1 MRSKSSSFSLW
12 GLFAIAFFLLTV
24 LSASLMSFI
33 IISLHRVGILS
44 FERPG
49 PIWPLF
55 PFFIASVAGG
65 ALISFFIGKMLLTPI
80 TYLVD
85 AIQKVARGDFSVRLS
100 QRSPLLEVSEMYGN
114 FNRMVHELGGIETL
128 RNDFVV
134 NVSHEFKTP
143 LTSIEGYATL
153 LQNDSL
159 SDEDRREYTR
169 LIIES
174 TKKLSNLTS
183 NILQLSKLETQELAP
198 KRQSFLLD
206 EQIRQA
212 LLLLEPQWSKK
223 RLELDIEMPT
233 VRFYGSEELLF
244 QVWLNLLS
252 NAVKFTSEGGR
263 IAVVMEQNGGRV
275 SVTVSDTGC
284 GISEDTQ
291 KHIFEK
297 FYQGDS
303 ARAVE
308 GNGLGLAL
316 VHKIVTLCG
325 GSISVKSELNNG
337 ADFTVS
343 LPVTYLQHKKE

>member
-1 MRSKSSSFSLW
+1 MNTKISSLSLW
-12 GLFAIAFFLLTV
+12 WIFAIAIFLLT
-24 LSASLMSFI
+24 LLFGALMSFI
-33 IISLHRVGILS
+33 VISLHRAGLLN
-44 FERPG
+44 FERRNFIMPM
-49 PIWPLF
+49 L
-55 PFFIASVAGG
+55 PFFMTSVSGG
-65 ALISFFIGKMLLTPI
+65 ALISLFVGKMLLTPI
-80 TYLVD
+80 THLVN
-85 AIQKVARGDFSVRLS
+85 ATKEVARGDFSIRLS
-100 QRSPLLEVSEMYGN
+100 QRTPIAEVSEMYGN
-114 FNRMVHELGGIETL
+114 FNRMVQELGGIETL

-159 SDEDRREYTR
+159 SDEDRREYSR

-183 NILQLSKLETQELAP
+183 NILQLSKLETQEIAP
-198 KRQSFLLD
+198 KRHSFLLD

-223 RLELDIEMPT
+223 QLELDIEMPT
-233 VRFYGSEELLF
+233 VRFFGSEELLF
-244 QVWLNLLS
+244 QVWLNILS
-252 NAVKFTSEGGR
+252 NAVKFTP
-263 IAVVMEQNGGRV
+263 NGGKITVGMELSANSV
-275 SVTVSDTGC
+275 SVKISDTGC
-284 GISEDTQ
+284 GISEDIQ

-316 VHKIVTLCG
+316 VYKIVSLCAG
-325 GSISVKSELNNG
+325 DVRVESEPGNG
-337 ADFTVS
+337 ATFTVS
-343 LPVTYLQHKKE
+343 LPITNITNKE